1 MIQMDLE
8 QRQSHRFSRPFLVTD
23 HEDTDFEQPFEG
35 FDVNL
40 TGVGFLVDSSD
51 WFLPEQEISLRVK
64 NTQTDEVY
72 CLEGVEVVHLH
83 PFEEGTE
90 EEKGKFICGCHIS
103 KVTSGQLLAHH
114 RLVMTDAQTAIVSM
128 QTSKLSE
135 FNFVED
141 GSELSKDE
149 ADFQEASLALNLA
162 VSQSE
167 RNQHEI
173 ERFIVDVESIMR
185 VDARADVKLADLQ
198 KEFDAFKSH
207 LGQMNESTIAFATLA
222 KLLAHTPN
230 KEQHRLAWKTLISDF
245 ETRFLTEGQQI
256 AYDFMHQGLSAE
268 EAIKLAD
275 EYMLSENS
283 SKENH

>member
-8 QRQSHRFSRPFLVTD
+8 QRQSHRFYRPFLVTD
-23 HEDTDFEQPFEG
+23 HEDVDFDDPFEG

-40 TGVGFLVDSSD
+40 TGLGFVVDVSD
-51 WFLPEQEISLRVK
+51 LFLPNQEVSLRVK

-72 CLEGVEVVHLH
+72 CLEGVQIVHLQDSDMND
-83 PFEEGTE
+83 
-90 EEKGKFICGCHIS
+90 GKFICGCHIS
-103 KVTSGQLLAHH
+103 KVTSNQLLAHH
-114 RLVMTDAQTAIVSM
+114 RLVMTDAQTAVVSM
-128 QTSKLSE
+128 QSSKLSE

-167 RNQHEI
+167 RNQKDI
-173 ERFIVDVESIMR
+173 ESFISD
-185 VDARADVKLADLQ
+185 VDAITRTDSPAEIKLADLQ
-198 KEFDAFKSH
+198 KEFDAFKSY
-207 LGQMNESTIAFATLA
+207 LTRMNESTIAFATLA

-245 ETRFLTEGQQI
+245 EIRFLSEEQQI

-268 EAIKLAD
+268 EAMKLAD
-275 EYMLSENS
+275 EYLLSAKS
-283 SKENH
+283 TSKEAH

>member
-8 QRQSHRFSRPFLVTD
+8 QRQSHRFFRPFLVTD
-23 HEDTDFEQPFEG
+23 HEDVDFSDPFEG

-40 TGVGFLVDSSD
+40 TGLGFVVDSKD
-51 WFLPEQEISLRVK
+51 LFLPSQEVSLRVK
-64 NTQTDEVY
+64 NTETDEVY
-72 CLEGVEVVHLH
+72 CLEGVQVIHLQSSDMDD
-83 PFEEGTE
+83 
-90 EEKGKFICGCHIS
+90 GKFICGCHIS
-103 KVTSGQLLAHH
+103 KVTSNQLLAHH
-114 RLVMTDAQTAIVSM
+114 RLVMTDAQTAVVSM

-185 VDARADVKLADLQ
+185 TGAKAELKLADLQ
-198 KEFDAFKSH
+198 KEFDAFKGH
-207 LGQMNESTIAFATLA
+207 LGTMNESTIAFATLA

-230 KEQHRLAWKTLISDF
+230 IEQHRLAWKTLISDF
-245 ETRFLTEGQQI
+245 ETRFLTEAQQI

-275 EYMLSENS
+275 EYMLSSKANS
-283 SKENH
+283 SSKDQH

>member
-8 QRQSHRFSRPFLVTD
+8 QRQSHRFFRPFLVTD
-23 HEDTDFEQPFEG
+23 HEDVNFEAPFEG
-35 FDVNL
+35 YDVNL
-40 TGVGFLVDSSD
+40 TGLGFVVDSND
-51 WFLPEQEISLRVK
+51 LFLPSQEVSLRVK
-64 NTQTDEVY
+64 NTETDEIY
-72 CLEGVEVVHLH
+72 CLEGVEVIHLQ
-83 PFEEGTE
+83 ESDMDD
-90 EEKGKFICGCHIS
+90 GKFICGCHIS
-103 KVTSGQLLAHH
+103 KVTSNQLLAHH
-114 RLVMTDAQTAIVSM
+114 RLVMTDAQTAVVSM

-167 RNQHEI
+167 RNQQEI
-173 ERFIVDVESIMR
+173 ERFILDVDSIMR
-185 VDARADVKLADLQ
+185 TDAAADMKLADLQ
-198 KEFDAFKSH
+198 KEFDAFKGH
-207 LGQMNESTIAFATLA
+207 LGKMNESTIAFATLA

-245 ETRFLTEGQQI
+245 ETRFLTEEQQI

-275 EYMLSENS
+275 EYLLSAKT
-283 SKENH
+283 SKDETH

>member
-1 MIQMDLE
+1 MMQMDLE
-8 QRQSHRFSRPFLVTD
+8 QRQSARFSRPFLVTD
-23 HEDTDFEQPFEG
+23 HEDIEFEDPFEG

-40 TGVGFLVDSSD
+40 TGLGFVVRSNDL
-51 WFLPEQEISLRVK
+51 FLPYQEVSLRVK

-72 CLEGVEVVHLH
+72 CLEGVEVIHLQSKD
-83 PFEEGTE
+83 GR
-90 EEKGKFICGCHIS
+90 FICGCHIS
-103 KVTSGQLLAHH
+103 KVTSSQLLAHH
-114 RLVMTDAQTAIVSM
+114 RLVMTDAQTALVSM

-149 ADFQEASLALNLA
+149 SDLQEASLALNLA
-162 VSQSE
+162 VSHSE

-173 ERFIVDVESIMR
+173 EQFVGDMQDILRLNVDS
-185 VDARADVKLADLQ
+185 DVKLKEITA
-198 KEFDAFKSH
+198 EFDTFKSY
-207 LGQMNESTIAFATLA
+207 LSNMNESSIAFATLA

-230 KEQHRLAWKTLISDF
+230 KEKQRLAWKTLISDF
-245 ETRFLTEGQQI
+245 ETRFLSEKQQI

-275 EYMLSENS
+275 EYLLSHQ
-283 SKENH
+283 KDT